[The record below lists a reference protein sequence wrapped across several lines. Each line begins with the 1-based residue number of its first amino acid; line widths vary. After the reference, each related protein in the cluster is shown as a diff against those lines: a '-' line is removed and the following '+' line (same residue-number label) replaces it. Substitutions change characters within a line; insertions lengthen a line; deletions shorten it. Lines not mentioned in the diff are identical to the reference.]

1 MKTETDKVNELKK
14 TVKID
19 NKIIELLKDKISIQ
33 DKMIINLN
41 KQIKSLEK

>member
-1 MKTETDKVNELKK
+1 MKTEIDKVNELKK

-41 KQIKSLEK
+41 KQIKNLEK

>member
-1 MKTETDKVNELKK
+1 MKTEIDKVNELKK

-19 NKIIELLKDKISIQ
+19 NDIIELLKDKISIQ
-33 DKMIINLN
+33 DKMIINLK

>member
-1 MKTETDKVNELKK
+1 MKTEIDKVNELKK

>member
-1 MKTETDKVNELKK
+1 MKTEIDKVNELKK

-33 DKMIINLN
+33 DKMIINLK
-41 KQIKSLEK
+41 KQIKNLEK